1 MVDIFYIY
9 CTESQIQENPYQ
21 AYHENHK
28 QKLMHVKLKSKI
40 RRIKILTEKS
50 LENEKKYKNI
60 KIEICSVTSELLQN
74 NILCLATV
82 SSVSKN
88 YEPTT
93 YNGITFKQSVKP
105 HSNDDRRTKKATSH

>member
-74 NILCLATV
+74 NILALL
-82 SSVSKN
+82 
-88 YEPTT
+88 
-93 YNGITFKQSVKP
+93 QSVQLAKIMNLQHTMES
-105 HSNDDRRTKKATSH
+105 HSSKV